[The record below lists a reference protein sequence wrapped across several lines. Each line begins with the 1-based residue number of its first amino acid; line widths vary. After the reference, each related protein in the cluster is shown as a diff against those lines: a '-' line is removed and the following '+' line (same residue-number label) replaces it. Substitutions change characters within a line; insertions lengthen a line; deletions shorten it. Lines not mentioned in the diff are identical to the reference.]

1 MPAEKQSGF
10 PSGVLKKKGMDDCF
24 IPAAKAMLDGI
35 REKVY
40 GRVPN
45 PQVHP
50 LKVQSQADTLPR
62 LRILRNGISMKF
74 ATRGDLWTGCWGWVN
89 SSRQTARSFHR
100 GAHSILELPAPAEP
114 TWNIAIRR

>member
-10 PSGVLKKKGMDDCF
+10 PTGVLKKKGMDDCF

-50 LKVQSQADTLPR
+50 LKVQSQADTLPPP
-62 LRILRNGISMKF
+62 
-74 ATRGDLWTGCWGWVN
+74 AN
-89 SSRQTARSFHR
+89 SSQRNIYEVR
-100 GAHSILELPAPAEP
+100 HSWRFMDRLLGVG
-114 TWNIAIRR
+114 